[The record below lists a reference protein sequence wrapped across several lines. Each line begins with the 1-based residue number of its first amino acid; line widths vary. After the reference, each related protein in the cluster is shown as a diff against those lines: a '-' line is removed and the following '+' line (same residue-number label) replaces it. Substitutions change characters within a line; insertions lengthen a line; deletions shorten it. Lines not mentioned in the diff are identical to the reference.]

1 MGAVLVTDPTVE
13 QLLDDFG
20 GRHAQIR
27 MCSLFGVG
35 VLESR
40 DDALERVLFHTA
52 LEPAT
57 RLDVLARH
65 ARIVRM
71 WV

>member
-13 QLLDDFG
+13 QLFNDLG

-27 MCSLFGVG
+27 MCSLFGIG
-35 VLESR
+35 VLESL

-52 LEPAT
+52 LEPLA
-57 RLDVLARH
+57 RPDVVARH
-65 ARIVRM
+65 ARIIRI